1 MAELSSLGKVHDEL
15 IDLKKRVEKDLA
27 ETSKV
32 RGGAIEGYE
41 PNF

>member
-15 IDLKKRVEKDLA
+15 VDLKKRVEKDM
-27 ETSKV
+27 EEKSKV
-32 RGGAIEGYE
+32 RGNAIEGFE